1 MQNVQNNFTV
11 EDLVAKY
18 RSYVWTNS
26 PKEFIGFYHD
36 DDGNPVEEYSPAFLD
51 LHIEE
56 QLISALYVAV
66 AGKNAESEVVEALS
80 KYVDAFHKYK
90 DAFSEEE
97 FSYLRDHFGEFVTY
111 MFEHRGNWGL
121 SDLNYGPSEKV
132 VGLIHEYIKPKSGST
147 IFISEADYCDLAIQ
161 FPDCVVAGFTVGEK
175 RVWALGQI
183 RMYVAGVKSQIAF
196 CEVENFENSISKL
209 PNLHQNETYDY
220 MILGAPAYGSVGS
233 GIMTTLV
240 ECNVVE
246 SFIDSL
252 KPDGKMLFFSDIISM
267 AVGKRDKASA
277 FRKKIVRDKSISS
290 VVSYEYIN
298 EFDKPDDGILL
309 VINKLSNGEVR
320 VKDEKENRSAIIKSE
335 LIDSDILW
343 PSYYMTARP
352 SEGIPL
358 SSVATFLELEI
369 YTKLVKEKSL
379 VGLEKTCYPEE
390 INRMPFVMRVSML
403 REYKNANLLTKD
415 WKLVGDFD
423 RLVLSTIKER
433 CVLLGGSEK
442 NFGVGYISEIPET
455 GIATVPRYACLIPKE
470 GIDVRYI
477 AALLLTPEVKNQIVS
492 ICGDDVNCSNFP
504 PIMDKII
511 IPNHSEKERIAFL
524 SEANYEAMLS
534 SQQELK
540 REHESYTKAVRMRK
554 HALTQSLS
562 SLSAMFYALNAYRE
576 RKEGH
581 LENDDIISRVK
592 GVTVRD
598 AFEYLSKGFDGM
610 MPVLEHIADVEYS
623 FAKPERIDPEKFVE
637 EYIKKNEKG
646 WLNIKPVT
654 TWKQGHN
661 QAMEDRMDPATEKII
676 LRKGD
681 SINTFLFP
689 KDALE
694 CVFKNI
700 VSNAMAHGF
709 VEKTRD
715 DYQLRF
721 SWRLDGLSLIMEI
734 DNNGS
739 PIPNDRDTASLLE
752 YGVSTNLH
760 CDGHNGI
767 GCNEIDNIMR
777 KYDGKVDIISSPEDE
792 FPVKYIL
799 TFNRSNI

>member
-1 MQNVQNNFTV
+1 LHRIWDASGPKVITKKQKNMQNVQNNFTV
-11 EDLVAKY
+11 ENLVAKY

-26 PKEFIGFYHD
+26 PKQSTGFRQV
-36 DDGNPVEEYSPAFLD
+36 DDGKYVEDYFVPVFPDIYVG
-51 LHIEE
+51 E
-56 QLISALYVAV
+56 QLISALYIAV
-66 AGKNAESEVVEALS
+66 AGEKADREVVETLS
-80 KYVDAFHKYK
+80 KYVEVFHKYK
-90 DAFSEEE
+90 EVFSEEE

-111 MFEHRGNWGL
+111 MFEHRGNWGF

-147 IFISEADYCDLAIQ
+147 IFISGADYCDLAIQ
-161 FPDCVVAGFTVGEK
+161 FSDCVVTGVTTDSDK

-183 RMYVAGVKSQIAF
+183 RMYAAGVKSQIVF
-196 CEVENFENSISKL
+196 CERENLEDSIRKL
-209 PNLHQNETYDY
+209 PILRQKGAYDY
-220 MILGAPAYGSVGS
+220 VVLGAHDKLKGLHY
-233 GIMTTLV
+233 V
-240 ECNVVE
+240 ESNYNVAE

-290 VVSYEYIN
+290 VVSYGYAN
-298 EFDKPDDGILL
+298 ESEMPYSGILL
-309 VINKLSNGEVR
+309 VINKLSNGEVC
-320 VKDEKENRSAIIKSE
+320 VKDEKENRSAVVKSE

-343 PSYYMTARP
+343 PSYYMTTRP

-358 SSVATFLELEI
+358 SNIATFLELEMS
-369 YTKLVKEKSL
+369 YPGWVMEDSGWKETS
-379 VGLEKTCYPEE
+379 CPEE
-390 INRMPFVMRVSML
+390 INRMPFVVRVPML
-403 REYKNANLLTKD
+403 NEYKNANILAKD

-423 RLVLSTIKER
+423 GPIMSSLKER

-455 GIATVPRYACLIPKE
+455 GIATIPWYACLIPKE

-637 EYIKKNEKG
+637 EYIT
-646 WLNIKPVT
+646 LIPQHFDLT
-654 TWKQGHN
+654 
-661 QAMEDRMDPATEKII
+661 
-676 LRKGD
+676 
-681 SINTFLFP
+681 LF
-689 KDALE
+689 
-694 CVFKNI
+694 
-700 VSNAMAHGF
+700 
-709 VEKTRD
+709 
-715 DYQLRF
+715 
-721 SWRLDGLSLIMEI
+721 
-734 DNNGS
+734 
-739 PIPNDRDTASLLE
+739 
-752 YGVSTNLH
+752 
-760 CDGHNGI
+760 
-767 GCNEIDNIMR
+767 
-777 KYDGKVDIISSPEDE
+777 ISS
-792 FPVKYIL
+792 
-799 TFNRSNI
+799 

>member
-11 EDLVAKY
+11 ENLVAKY
-18 RSYVWTNS
+18 RNYVDANS
-26 PKEFIGFYHD
+26 PKEFVDSYRD
-36 DDGNPVEEYSPAFLD
+36 DNGKSVGVYVPAFPD
-51 LHIEE
+51 ICAVE
-56 QLISALYVAV
+56 QLISALYIAV
-66 AGKNAESEVVEALS
+66 AGKDADSEVVETLS
-80 KYVDAFHKYK
+80 KYVELFHKYK
-90 DAFSEEE
+90 KVFSEEE
-97 FSYLRDHFGEFVTY
+97 FSYLRDHFGEFVAY
-111 MFEHRGNWGL
+111 IFDYRRRDWFFCGCRH
-121 SDLNYGPSEKV
+121 DLLEETV
-132 VGLIHEYIKPKSGST
+132 RLVQEYVKPKSGST
-147 IFISEADYCDLAIQ
+147 IFISGADYCDLAIQ
-161 FPDCVVAGFTVGEK
+161 FPDCLVTGFTADSDK

-183 RMYVAGVKSQIAF
+183 RMYAAGVKSQIVF
-196 CEVENFENSISKL
+196 CERENLEDSIRKL
-209 PNLHQNETYDY
+209 PNLQKKGVYDY
-220 MILGAPAYGSVGS
+220 VVLGAHDKLKGLHY
-233 GIMTTLV
+233 V
-240 ECNVVE
+240 ESNYNVAE

-290 VVSYEYIN
+290 VVSYGYAN
-298 EFDKPDDGILL
+298 ESEMPYSGILL
-309 VINKLSNGEVR
+309 VINKLSNGEVC
-320 VKDEKENRSAIIKSE
+320 VKDEKENRSAVVKSE

-343 PSYYMTARP
+343 PSYYMTTRP

-358 SSVATFLELEI
+358 SNIATFLELEMS
-369 YTKLVKEKSL
+369 YPGWVMEDSEWKETS
-379 VGLEKTCYPEE
+379 YPEG
-390 INRMPFVMRVSML
+390 INRMPFVVRVSML
-403 REYKNANLLTKD
+403 NEYKNANILAKD
-415 WKLVGDFD
+415 WKSVGDFD
-423 RLVLSTIKER
+423 GPIMSSLKER

-455 GIATVPRYACLIPKE
+455 GIATIPWYACLIPKE

-511 IPNHSEKERIAFL
+511 IPDHSEKERIAFL

-661 QAMEDRMDPATEKII
+661 QAMEDRMDPATGKII

-777 KYDGKVDIISSPEDE
+777 KYDGKVDIVSSPEDE

-799 TFNRSNI
+799 TFNRANI